1 VFQRLSASALMVC
14 LALPGQTD
22 PQDRAALRGT
32 WRAIEATSNGDPPP
46 AGTLEKLT
54 LVFAGDKFSIMGSAP
69 TGYKIDA
76 SFKPAH
82 IDFLNSRHQVGI
94 YELKGDTLRLC
105 TGMDGDRPTTFR
117 TEKYTDHTYM
127 LLKRAKQIK

>member
-1 VFQRLSASALMVC
+1 MASSLSSAVE
-14 LALPGQTD
+14 PGQTD
-22 PQDRAALRGT
+22 PQDRAALQGT
-32 WRAIEATSNGDPPP
+32 WRAIEATSNGEPPP
-46 AGTLEKLT
+46 AGMLEKLT

-94 YELKGDTLRLC
+94 YELKATRSGSALAWMAIGPRRFAPGNTPPTLTCR
-105 TGMDGDRPTTFR
+105 
-117 TEKYTDHTYM
+117 
-127 LLKRAKQIK
+127 